1 MKLRNINYTL
11 SLSANTESPEL
22 FHSGI
27 IAKWESLLTNQY
39 MKLTSKTKN
48 LVQSGFSLVELL
60 VVIAVIG
67 IIAAI
72 AIPNIANLTGSA
84 EIAKN
89 KRNAQNIVSVAS
101 AAIAAGAIGVTNWT
115 TQDAVLTDLAT
126 GVSNNTGMT
135 FSMSPLSQAEQ
146 DGAKDY
152 FTVTNG
158 RVNYDPTA
166 VATP

>member
-1 MKLRNINYTL
+1 
-11 SLSANTESPEL
+11 
-22 FHSGI
+22 
-27 IAKWESLLTNQY
+27 
-39 MKLTSKTKN
+39 MKLTKSKN

-84 EIAKN
+84 EEAKN

-101 AAIAAGAIGVTNWT
+101 AAIAAGATGTSSNEWT
-115 TQDAVLTDLAT
+115 DEDAVIASLQT
-126 GVSNNTGMT
+126 GVSNATGMT
-135 FSMSPLSQAEQ
+135 FSISPLSTTEQ
-146 DGAKDY
+146 NGAKTY

-158 RVNYDPTA
+158 RVSYDPTA
-166 VATP
+166 TPAP